1 MKKLLLTFLIGLV
14 LSFNGCDPLDPSA
27 IKINKP
33 ISMPLFY
40 NNGGVRS
47 TSPDTLSADTS
58 ISFMERR
65 YFSKL
70 KGSNLKA
77 SNLDSTWCYLNKS
90 EAGKKK
96 CREQIKAV
104 TKSGEIPAIT
114 FLIAVGDCGGPLGG
128 FPNVTDDQ
136 INQAKEMIKVLVKE
150 GIAVFP
156 CLYVDDPSGSCPRW
170 PDIEKHMTIWTRIHN
185 GIGRYVT
192 GYVLSIESNELAN
205 NAEQLRGCI
214 NVIRVAMP
222 GVDYYGTHMAFGS
235 SGRYSWTGGS
245 STPSNADF
253 ILLEAPWH
261 PNQGD
266 AQGLRGIQNL
276 YNNVK
281 PRVGGLRLIWHEYNL
296 NPSGNIIIQQ
306 REWLKTKGEWGVGG

>member
-1 MKKLLLTFLIGLV
+1 MSMFTKISLSLLMVGLFLTA
-14 LSFNGCDPLDPSA
+14 GCITEPSA
-27 IKINKP
+27 IKIDKP

-40 NNGGVRS
+40 DNGGVRLAS
-47 TSPDTLSADTS
+47 KANENSY
-58 ISFMERR
+58 MQCR
-65 YFSKL
+65 YFS
-70 KGSNLKA
+70 NIKA
-77 SNLDSTWCYLNKS
+77 SSLDGTWNYLSKS
-90 EAGKKK
+90 EAGRKK

-104 TKSGEIPAIT
+104 TKSSEIPAIT
-114 FLIAVGDCGGPLGG
+114 FLLSRNGESGPLGG

-136 INQAKEMIKVLVKE
+136 INQAKELIKELVE
-150 GIAVFP
+150 DGIAVFP
-156 CLYVDDPSGSCPRW
+156 CLYVDDPSGSIPRW
-170 PDIEKHMTIWTRIHN
+170 TEIEKHASTWARVHN

-205 NAEQLRGCI
+205 NVEQLRGCI
-214 NVIRVAMP
+214 NVIRVYMS
-222 GVDYYGTHMAFGS
+222 GVDYYGTHMMFGNS

-266 AQGLRGIQNL
+266 AQGLTGIQNL

-281 PRVGGLRLIWHEYNL
+281 PKVGGLRVIWHEYNL
-296 NPSGNIIIQQ
+296 NPPGPINLQQ
-306 REWLKTKGEWGVGG
+306 RDWLKTKDEWGVG

>member
-1 MKKLLLTFLIGLV
+1 MKKLFGSLV
-14 LSFNGCDPLDPSA
+14 LGSLFLGLFLTSGCITPPWSEPSA

-33 ISMPLFY
+33 VSMPLFY
-40 NNGGVRS
+40 DNGGVRS
-47 TSPDTLSADTS
+47 ASD
-58 ISFMERR
+58 SFMQER
-65 YFSKL
+65 YFSKRNITTR
-70 KGSNLKA
+70 G
-77 SNLDSTWCYLNKS
+77 LDGTWNYLSKS
-90 EAGKKK
+90 EAGRKK
-96 CREQIKAV
+96 CREQIKAA

-114 FLIAVGDCGGPLGG
+114 FLISRNGESGPLGS

-136 INQAKEMIKVLVKE
+136 INQAKELIKELVKD

-156 CLYVDDPSGSCPRW
+156 CLYVDDPSGSMPRW
-170 PDIEKHMTIWTRIHN
+170 TEIEKHAPSWARVHN
-185 GIGRYVT
+185 GIGKYVT

-205 NAEQLRGCI
+205 NAEQIRGCI
-214 NVIRVAMP
+214 NVIRVYMP
-222 GVDYYGTHMAFGS
+222 GVDYYGTHLMWGA
-235 SGRYSWTGGS
+235 SGRYTWTGGS

-296 NPSGNIIIQQ
+296 NPGGTIIQQQ
-306 REWLKTKGEWGVGG
+306 REWLKTKDEWGVG